1 MQYCKKCGIQVVGA
15 KSCCPLCQRE
25 LRGEGDASQDIYPN
39 LPTPKYSRNVLI
51 RIVTLIAVIICVACV
66 TINYL
71 ATPRIWWSV
80 FVCAGTLC
88 AWLAI
93 TVGISKRRNIMK
105 LVSYQFLLLTL
116 LVLVWDLAM
125 GFRGWSVNYVFPWLC
140 LAVMGLQYII
150 AKITKK
156 PSYEYLIYLLIAN
169 AYGIVLVVLIP
180 LHITTVVYPTA
191 ICVATNVVILTGLLL
206 FHGKSM
212 KEELS
217 RKFHL

>member
-1 MQYCKKCGIQVVGA
+1 
-15 KSCCPLCQRE
+15 
-25 LRGEGDASQDIYPN
+25 
-39 LPTPKYSRNVLI
+39 
-51 RIVTLIAVIICVACV
+51 
-66 TINYL
+66 
-71 ATPRIWWSV
+71 
-80 FVCAGTLC
+80 
-88 AWLAI
+88 
-93 TVGISKRRNIMK
+93 MK